1 MAEIITDFGEVRLS
15 LKEYNDMRDKIR
27 QLEEDNDALVEE
39 RDMICDENKVRVRRQ
54 IIKITEPS
62 CDPRA
67 LGTKEIIE
75 DRLINMEDITQELD
89 AKIHEIENGWMKR
102 VEELQSNLNSTE
114 KTLEQCHSQYGD
126 THYVRGDIP
135 RDLYDRMS
143 DEQRRSYPILGNMRP
158 IQPRQQQVTQTVDMN
173 TPDGQQQDDLPF

>member
-27 QLEEDNDALVEE
+27 QLQEDNDALVEE

-75 DRLINMEDITQELD
+75 DRLINMKDITQELD

-114 KTLEQCHSQYGD
+114 KTLEQC
-126 THYVRGDIP
+126 
-135 RDLYDRMS
+135 
-143 DEQRRSYPILGNMRP
+143 QRQKIDAELELQCLKGRNWWQRLWNK
-158 IQPRQQQVTQTVDMN
+158 
-173 TPDGQQQDDLPF
+173 